1 MARADLTN
9 TEVERMG
16 REKPGSAAEYLRLRR
31 EEIEA
36 EKQARR
42 GGR

>member
-16 REKPGSAAEYLRLRR
+16 REKPGSAA
-31 EEIEA
+31 A
-36 EKQARR
+36 ELCRSAGRVAWERARS
-42 GGR
+42 